1 MGVAGLGLA
10 YVLHAVASA
19 AQAVGKI
26 GILVVHEQVLT
37 HPTQLTPGT
46 GANRAGP
53 AANAKHFRA
62 VMFLLGWGQPGAVI
76 AVTAGIY
83 YVAGGVD

>member
-10 YVLHAVASA
+10 HILHAVAGA

-26 GILVVHEQVLT
+26 GVLVVHEQVLA
-37 HPTQLTPGT
+37 HPVQLTPGAGT
-46 GANRAGP
+46 NRAGS
-53 AANAKHFRA
+53 AADTKHFRA
-62 VMFLLGWGQPGAVI
+62 VMFLLGWGQPGAVM